1 MLPFL
6 LFLQTFLAPG
16 TDSPQFC
23 IGKACDGDSVYMAYL
38 EKHPLLECPQK
49 GITVKSFLLSFQ
61 SKGVLH
67 EIPVQ
72 GAYFGQALAKM
83 HREIDKGSLIY
94 ADNIIYTTADG
105 KTGKTGA
112 RFRFSPV
119 PVRYAGEF
127 YPRIR
132 WGNCL
137 SDSVSLK
144 RQIGDSLII
153 LEPGYRVL
161 SFRLFY
167 GSGDVTDVPCPTNR
181 IPYAVLSAIMQQGG
195 GFLTVSFEN
204 ILLRHESGRET
215 VTEASFRLR

>member
-6 LFLQTFLAPG
+6 LFFQTFLAPSADG
-16 TDSPQFC
+16 PQFC

-38 EKHPLLECPQK
+38 EKHPVLESRQK

-61 SKGVLH
+61 SKGMLC

-83 HREIDKGSLIY
+83 RQGIDKGSLIY
-94 ADNIIYTTADG
+94 ADNIIYVTADG
-105 KTGKTGA
+105 KMGKTGA

-119 PVRYAGEF
+119 PVKYPGEF

-144 RQIGDSLII
+144 GQIGDSLLI

-167 GSGDVTDVPCPTNR
+167 GSGDVTDVSCPVNR
-181 IPYAVLSAIMQQGG
+181 IPYPVLSVIMRQGG

-204 ILLRHESGRET
+204 IRLRHESGREV